1 MALVF
6 ECRADGTVAS
16 SSSTLEDLAA
26 RVATT
31 VAATSSAVLTA
42 WDCLA
47 AVEGPETES
56 GFTGDLRTITLT
68 YTLFAIP
75 AA

>member
-1 MALVF
+1 
-6 ECRADGTVAS
+6 
-16 SSSTLEDLAA
+16 
-26 RVATT
+26 
-31 VAATSSAVLTA
+31 VLTA
-42 WDCLA
+42 WDCIA

-56 GFTGDLRTITLT
+56 GFNGELRTITLT